1 LSSSASTVSRGALNR
16 LSPLRLPVS
25 PRPHCLIY
33 SEGIGVGKALY
44 SHVIVMVFALSRYL
58 GLLGRDRLGELQ
70 ALASCALV
78 AVVSSVF
85 TRREA

>member
-33 SEGIGVGKALY
+33 SEGIGVGKALI
-44 SHVIVMVFALSRYL
+44 HMLLLWFLRFRGTL
-58 GLLGRDRLGELQ
+58 GFSGGIASENFRRLL
-70 ALASCALV
+70 LA
-78 AVVSSVF
+78 
-85 TRREA
+85 RW